1 MKIKCLKN
9 VCASG
14 VGLEAGKTYDIST
27 TDANFLI
34 TIGKAEEYKQPTKQ
48 KKNLNLKNKCLLQ
61 KMQQHKMFI

>member
-34 TIGKAEEYKQPTKQ
+34 TIGKVEEYKQPAKQ
-48 KKNLNLKNKCLLQ
+48 KKSESKK
-61 KMQQHKMFI
+61 